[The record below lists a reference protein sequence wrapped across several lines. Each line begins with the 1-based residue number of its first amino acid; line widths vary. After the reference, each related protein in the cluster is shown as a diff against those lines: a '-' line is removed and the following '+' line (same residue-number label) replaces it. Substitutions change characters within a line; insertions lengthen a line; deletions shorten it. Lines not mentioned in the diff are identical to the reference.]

1 MHQAIGRG
9 GSLTSRLR
17 RLLPSLRPSVVFS
30 SPWYVWAVASNLL
43 LRLSWTHRL
52 LGDLEA
58 MSVVALAVAMLEVL
72 RRYQWAFIRVET
84 ELRKL
89 RGKAGLHPPQAP
101 LVLELASSASASA
114 GVEEVT
120 LHEVKHG
127 PQSPPRSLAGM

>member
-89 RGKAGLHPPQAP
+89 RGKAAPQAP
-101 LVLELASSASASA
+101 LVLELASTASASA
-114 GVEEVT
+114 GVEDVM

-127 PQSPPRSLAGM
+127 PQSPSRSLAGM

>member
-1 MHQAIGRG
+1 M
-9 GSLTSRLR
+9 
-17 RLLPSLRPSVVFS
+17 FS

-89 RGKAGLHPPQAP
+89 RGKAAPQAP
-101 LVLELASSASASA
+101 LVLELASTASASA
-114 GVEEVT
+114 GVEDVM